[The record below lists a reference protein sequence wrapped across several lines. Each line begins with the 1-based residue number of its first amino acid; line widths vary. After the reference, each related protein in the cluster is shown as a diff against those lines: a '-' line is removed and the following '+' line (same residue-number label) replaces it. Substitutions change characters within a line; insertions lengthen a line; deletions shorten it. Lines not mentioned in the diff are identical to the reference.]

1 LKQTISECSFSI
13 ELKSKEYLKTIS
25 LVNGN
30 HESVLVEGTIG
41 QLQHAEFVECIVLEV
56 TGTKG
61 ILRIDLSR
69 EHIQGENKAE
79 VKNQ

>member
-1 LKQTISECSFSI
+1 MQQKNTESSFSI
-13 ELKSKEYLKTIS
+13 ELKAREYIKTIS

-41 QLQHAEFVECIVLEV
+41 QLQQAKFVEGVVLEV

-61 ILRIDLSR
+61 IFRIDLSR
-69 EHIQGENKAE
+69 EQIQGQTNME
-79 VKNQ
+79 VKD